1 MEKLKER
8 LRHALL
14 AFLLSVGLSMPLCG
28 ALDETLISP
37 RILVMI
43 AGIILLFEIAAI
55 HKVSAFTAILIA
67 AGGCAAWIFGGNG
80 ARILSDVGLAIG
92 LRLKGIRTAIPLAAE
107 AISITVTDSM
117 NMIPWLLPALAATL
131 TMLMTYRFDDTPVIR
146 VLPWC
151 AALTAAAFLLTGNG
165 IADNPLKEK
174 ADEIRQAI
182 LDRLFFTEARDVFSL
197 YSVGFSPQGADQLG
211 GKPNPSETPVMQVS
225 TPKTAYLR
233 GTVYNRYTGH
243 GWQNTTGGKQEVKK
257 ALRSVVWVKYK
268 IKDKEVFDKAYS
280 YIEQ

>member
-1 MEKLKER
+1 M
-8 LRHALL
+8 
-14 AFLLSVGLSMPLCG
+14 LC
-28 ALDETLISP
+28 
-37 RILVMI
+37 
-43 AGIILLFEIAAI
+43 
-55 HKVSAFTAILIA
+55 TAVLMA
-67 AGGCAAWIFGGNG
+67 VW
-80 ARILSDVGLAIG
+80 L
-92 LRLKGIRTAIPLAAE
+92 
-107 AISITVTDSM
+107 TDSM

-211 GKPNPSETPVMQVS
+211 GKHQPGAVVVPHGGIPEDCLSARNRLQQI
-225 TPKTAYLR
+225 Y
-233 GTVYNRYTGH
+233 GTRMAKHDRRKAISVAV
-243 GWQNTTGGKQEVKK
+243 QADGGYARE
-257 ALRSVVWVKYK
+257 A
-268 IKDKEVFDKAYS
+268 F
-280 YIEQ
+280 